1 MIGYIVKEN
10 NIGSAVNE
18 ILWYKQTDTNRS
30 CYFYKRMD
38 IQKRIFRYI
47 KYFAI
52 KLILWLMSFS
62 QIFPKELKFLVPQP
76 CPIPRAQLALI

>member
-18 ILWYKQTDTNRS
+18 ILWYKQNDTNRS
-30 CYFYKRMD
+30 CYFYIRLEIKT
-38 IQKRIFRYI
+38 RIFRYI

-52 KLILWLMSFS
+52 KLIL
-62 QIFPKELKFLVPQP
+62 
-76 CPIPRAQLALI
+76 